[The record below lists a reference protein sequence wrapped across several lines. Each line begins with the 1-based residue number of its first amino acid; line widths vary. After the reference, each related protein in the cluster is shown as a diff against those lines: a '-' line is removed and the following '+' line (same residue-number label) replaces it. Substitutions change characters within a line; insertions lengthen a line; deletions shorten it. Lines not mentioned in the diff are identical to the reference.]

1 MIPKNMNSLVFSA
14 IRRSLN
20 PMLFLFI
27 FLFSASS
34 FAQDTDSD
42 GVLDAVDNC
51 VNTAN
56 SNQEDFDGDG
66 VGDVCDVDD
75 DNDGIYDQYEP
86 GCTMPI
92 TNFSF
97 EEDTLPPPP
106 NNYTAW
112 VDPIGWIGTTPDFQ
126 AYGVHGLDATNY
138 TNAAEGNQF
147 MYLNTID
154 GGETYATLAMPTAF
168 YAPGRYVLTVA
179 VGDGIDNSPY
189 RNDATT
195 ELELGYGADAA
206 SYTTL
211 NTTFVDG
218 ATQTTGGTWTDFSVS
233 VTITATDIALGQGIL
248 IRIRHIG
255 SAGALVGNYDNI
267 RLEIDADNDGV
278 IDCFNLDSDGDGCSD
293 TSEAGMI
300 DNGSGQLL
308 GTGFNPDG
316 SVDNGQGPVGTTSAV
331 TDPAVLG
338 CTPQDEDLDTLING
352 DAYYIDGSGN
362 HLYDEFDLDND
373 NDGITDINEECG
385 LSSGGN
391 QEAYNFE
398 YPVNSTFFS
407 PGSGGIL
414 EDPYNNGTITHWSL
428 SGSGAIGVHLAN
440 VEQIIDQ
447 YSGQYYAPNYQT
459 DGTRLP
465 DNPDDLDDQFAYIN
479 DTGTMTQLPTAFN
492 PIIKEGG
499 YIVTVALGDGIEDQR
514 PYRNDGISL
523 IEVGYDNGGGFTTL
537 AARTISP
544 TETRNGMWTDFEVNV
559 VIPPGD
565 PSIGE
570 NLLIQITHTAAPTD
584 YLAGNYDN
592 IRIDFDYD
600 GDGIKDCNDF
610 DSDDDGCVDVI
621 EAGFDDGDLDG
632 QLGNSPA
639 PIDGNGLVT
648 GSGGYTTPVSPN
660 VRSVGNVAINTD
672 LVDTPVC
679 LGDVA
684 QFIVGA
690 SGSGTL
696 QYEWTVSTDGGTT
709 FGAPL
714 AETSNTLTFTPVA
727 ADNGNIYRVEVWG
740 DDYLCRTPS
749 QGMLTINPYPILTD
763 LTAASNTICSGD
775 DAVFTLTGNDITDVV
790 TYTVD
795 GGATTNTLTFDPITA
810 EAMVT
815 VPNITADVTLDVLRI
830 DNPTYPSCPTIYT
843 APYLHTETVTV
854 NPTPTMIVPVAI
866 SNPICEGDDA
876 QFTLTG
882 DADDIVTYTIDGGGT
897 TPSITLD
904 GTGSAMIT
912 VAAPAMDVT
921 LEVLSVTDDL
931 TTCSVSGSETALVT
945 VNPLPILTVDGTT
958 CSTDS
963 TTYSVDFTVG
973 AGIVSTTAGTVSGN
987 SITGIP
993 NGTDIVITVDD
1004 NSCLATYPV
1013 TAPDCSCNLVDA
1025 PINPFDAQTCVGSPN
1040 PDLTVELPA
1049 GGFGDAVNWY
1059 DVPSGGTVLATSLNY
1074 VPVDTAVGSYTY
1086 YAEAEETAT
1095 GCFSTARTAVTL
1107 VIIGGAEPL
1116 SVEVEVDFSPSQ
1128 GNTTNTVTII
1138 TTSSN
1143 GDTSGFEYALD
1154 DVNGPYQSSTVF
1166 RDVAGGMHTAY
1177 VRSTSGCGMTL
1188 NSESFLVINY
1198 SKFFTPNNDG
1208 FNDNWNVE
1216 GLNDPSITASAFI
1229 NIYDRYGKFLKQLDP
1244 NGIGWDGLYNGTP
1257 LPESDYWFRAGYI
1270 DTDNNENVQFSG
1282 HFTLKR

>member
-1 MIPKNMNSLVFSA
+1 MVPKNVNSLMYG
-14 IRRSLN
+14 IIQRSFQLL
-20 PMLFLFI
+20 LFVGV
-27 FLFSASS
+27 FLFSSET

-42 GVLDAVDNC
+42 GVPDAVDNC
-51 VNTAN
+51 VNIAN

-75 DNDGIYDQYEP
+75 DNDGIYNQYEP
-86 GCTMPI
+86 GCTLPI
-92 TNFSF
+92 ANFGF
-97 EEDTLPPPP
+97 EEDILPPLP
-106 NNYTAW
+106 NNYTQW
-112 VDPIGWIGTTPDFQ
+112 VDPIGWTATTPDFQ

-147 MYLNTID
+147 MYFNTIV
-154 GGETYATLAMPTAF
+154 GGETYATLSVPVST
-168 YAPGRYVLTVA
+168 YAPGRYILTVA
-179 VGDGIDNSPY
+179 VGDGIDNTNY

-195 ELELGYGADAA
+195 ELELGYGANAA

-211 NTTFVDG
+211 NTTVVDG

-233 VTITATDIALGQGIL
+233 VTITATDPALGQGIL

-255 SAGALVGNYDNI
+255 AAGALVGNYDNI
-267 RLEIDADNDGV
+267 RLQIDADNDGV

-293 TSEAGMI
+293 TSEAGLI
-300 DNGSGQLL
+300 DDGTGHLL
-308 GTGFNPDG
+308 GTGINPDG

-338 CTPQDEDLDTLING
+338 CTPQDEDLDTLVNG

-385 LSSGGN
+385 LTSGAN

-398 YPVNSTFFS
+398 YPINSTFFS

-414 EDPYNNGTITHWSL
+414 EDPYNNGTIIHWSL

-447 YSGQYYAPNYQT
+447 YSGQFYAPNYQT

-479 DTGTMTQLPTAFN
+479 DTGTMTQVSTAFN

-514 PYRNDGISL
+514 PYRNDGTSL
-523 IEVGYDNGGGFTTL
+523 IEVGYDNGGGFTQL
-537 AARTISP
+537 ASRTISP
-544 TETRNGMWTDFEVNV
+544 AETRNGMWTDFEVNV

-565 PSIGE
+565 PSIGQ

-610 DSDDDGCVDVI
+610 DSDDDGCVDAI
-621 EAGFDDGDLDG
+621 EAGYDDGDLDG

-639 PIDGNGLVT
+639 PIDANGLVT

-660 VRSVGNVAINTD
+660 VRSVGNVTINTN
-672 LVDTPVC
+672 LVDVPVC
-679 LGDVA
+679 LSDTA
-684 QFIVGA
+684 QFTVGA
-690 SGSGTL
+690 TGSGTL
-696 QYEWTVSTDGGTT
+696 QYEWTVSTDGGTSY
-709 FGAPL
+709 GAPL
-714 AETSNTLTFTPVA
+714 AETSNTLTFIPVA
-727 ADNGNIYRVEVWG
+727 ADNGNVYRVEVWG
-740 DDYLCRTPS
+740 ADYLCRQESTAT
-749 QGMLTINPYPILTD
+749 LTVNALPILTNFS
-763 LTAASNTICSGD
+763 AASNALCSGG
-775 DAVFTLTGNDITDVV
+775 DAVFNFEGTPNDIITFSLDGGTTNEPSVTLDGTGNYSHTIS
-790 TYTVD
+790 
-795 GGATTNTLTFDPITA
+795 G
-810 EAMVT
+810 
-815 VPNITADVTLDVLRI
+815 ITADITMDIVSIEDAIT
-830 DNPTYPSCPTIYT
+830 SCISTFT
-843 APYLHTETVTV
+843 APYTYTQTITV
-854 NPTPTMIVPVAI
+854 NPIPAMIIPVAV
-866 SNPICEGDDA
+866 SNPICEGDNA
-876 QFTLTG
+876 QFTLAG
-882 DADDIVTYTIDGGGT
+882 DPDDIVTYTFDGGT
-897 TPSITLD
+897 TTPTATLD
-904 GTGSAMIT
+904 GSGNAIIT
-912 VAAPAMDVT
+912 IPVPTADIT
-921 LEVLSVTDDL
+921 FEVLSVTDDL
-931 TTCSVSGSETALVT
+931 TTCSISGSETALVT
-945 VNPLPILTVDGTT
+945 VNPLPVLTVDGTT
-958 CSTDS
+958 CSADS
-963 TTYSVDFTVG
+963 TTYSVDFTIG

-987 SITGIP
+987 TITGIP

-1004 NSCLATYPV
+1004 NGCMATYPV
-1013 TAPDCSCNLVDA
+1013 NAPDCSCTLVDA
-1025 PINPFDAQTCVGSPN
+1025 PINPVDAQTCVGSTN
-1040 PDLTVELPA
+1040 PALTVELPN

-1074 VPVDTAVGSYTY
+1074 VPGDTTAGTYTY

-1095 GCFSTARTAVTL
+1095 GCFSATRTAVTL
-1107 VIIGGAEPL
+1107 VIIDGAEPL
-1116 SVEVEVDFSPSQ
+1116 SVEVEVGFSPSQ

-1138 TTSSN
+1138 TTFSN

-1154 DVNGPYQSSTVF
+1154 DANGPYQSSTVF
-1166 RDVAGGMHTAY
+1166 RDVEGGMHTAY

-1208 FNDNWNVE
+1208 FNDTWNVQ

-1270 DTDNNENVQFSG
+1270 DTDNSENVQFSG